1 MNPQKFENVNLLD
14 ALRGVMAQNTT
25 FYQSDF
31 RFDEDMIWKG
41 ALSNDQKD
49 KSLIWFCRPSGTCCF
64 REWDTFMS
72 DTWANSALGYY
83 AEQEPERILA
93 YAAEV
98 TCAEG
103 DYVFG
108 NLYPLDF
115 AANWKDVQQSAVRP
129 EFVEATFQNLIA
141 RSFPFEEY
149 TRCFHQI
156 IAHYGRVEKQEY
168 LMSDPKPL
176 ERLLAARR
184 EARAAAPAR
193 NLPAHIRGLR
203 ERKVTLE
210 AQRLLEELRKPAA
223 PNSPDKAHF
232 AAEVSSWFMALSDE
246 KDRER
251 LSRLLPFP
259 SLELTAMEGKNG
271 LYAVIAQSEDRGQ
284 PLRPPSILKKL
295 RQGPAAPPARGRAKE
310 PPER

>member
-14 ALRGVMAQNTT
+14 ALRGVMAQNTA

-93 YAAEV
+93 YAVEV

-108 NLYPLDF
+108 NLYPLNF
-115 AANWKDVQQSAVRP
+115 AANWKDVQQSAVHP
-129 EFVEATFQNLIA
+129 EFVEITFQNLIA

-246 KDRER
+246 KDREK

-271 LYAVIAQSEDRGQ
+271 LYAVIAQSEDRDQ
-284 PLRPPSILKKL
+284 PLRSPSILKKL

>member
-1 MNPQKFENVNLLD
+1 MLD
-14 ALRGVMAQNTT
+14 TLRRVMAQNTA

-41 ALSNDQKD
+41 ALSSDQKD
-49 KSLIWFCRPSGTCCF
+49 KSLIWFCRPSGTYCF

-93 YAAEV
+93 YAVEV

-129 EFVEATFQNLIA
+129 EFVEATFQNRVA

-232 AAEVSSWFMALSDE
+232 AAEVSSWFTTLSDE

-251 LSRLLPFP
+251 LFRLLPFP

-271 LYAVIAQSEDRGQ
+271 LYAVIAQSEDRDQ
-284 PLRPPSILKKL
+284 PLRPPRASILKKL
-295 RQGPAAPPARGRAKE
+295 RQEPASPPARGRAKE
-310 PPER
+310 LPER

>member
-1 MNPQKFENVNLLD
+1 MGITKSKDIFSAVSLSGGKDSSCLLILMIEKGLPIDSVLYADTSMEFPEMENHI
-14 ALRGVMAQNTT
+14 A
-25 FYQSDF
+25 
-31 RFDEDMIWKG
+31 
-41 ALSNDQKD
+41 
-49 KSLIWFCRPSGTCCF
+49 
-64 REWDTFMS
+64 
-72 DTWANSALGYY
+72 
-83 AEQEPERILA
+83 
-93 YAAEV
+93 
-98 TCAEG
+98 
-103 DYVFG
+103 
-108 NLYPLDF
+108 NLYPLNF
-115 AANWKDVQQSAVRP
+115 AANWKDVQQSAVHP
-129 EFVEATFQNLIA
+129 EFVEITFQNLIA

-193 NLPAHIRGLR
+193 NLPAHLRGLR
-203 ERKVTLE
+203 ERKIKLE
-210 AQRLLEELRKPAA
+210 AQRLLEELRRPAA

-246 KDRER
+246 KDREK

-271 LYAVIAQSEDRGQ
+271 LYAVIAQSEDRDQ
-284 PLRPPSILKKL
+284 PLRSPSILKKL